1 MRRLRWLRGQDVSV
15 LFAIIAVIVIP
26 AMFTLNTVKVP
37 ITGSDVK
44 LNPTPLGY
52 TVSLLIYLVPV
63 LALYWWFSR
72 RCPEGDGAIRRN
84 SRVVLGRLLAPPRE
98 YRLDYRRSA
107 YRWTLLTLIPL
118 GFLLDIVF
126 GYAFLTFNNRE
137 ATLTSIPLFP
147 AFDLSK
153 GQLVSAHSGR
163 GVRVL
168 HAWASWRSC
177 PSTSGATRTW
187 LDRYNVPDYE
197 VPPSGTRGLPPFIA
211 QVQIRTPLIV
221 SIALVSA
228 AFVYK
233 RLLAPPFAHEGFP
246 WYFTFLVVASLF
258 PAILLFRSTQRF
270 INWRAVSFTVFWVV
284 AHEPDLGSHAG
295 VAVRVVG
302 LSAVPHDGLVCRCV
316 VQAANRGCPVVG
328 VGDLHDRRG
337 LRDVQDSHQHE
348 TRVWCGLVDGD
359 VRATKCRSVGE
370 RAAPPG
376 AGRLRG

>member
-15 LFAIIAVIVIP
+15 LFAIIAVIVLP
-26 AMFTLNTVKVP
+26 AMLTLNTVKVP

-98 YRLDYRRSA
+98 YQLDYRRSA
-107 YRWTLLTLIPL
+107 YRRTLLTLIPL
-118 GFLLDIVF
+118 GFLLDIVL
-126 GYAFLTFNNRE
+126 GHEFLKFDNRE
-137 ATLTSIPLFP
+137 ATLTIIPLFR
-147 AFDLSK
+147 AFDFTK
-153 GQLVSAHSGR
+153 GQFVPHIPVEEFVFYTLGFMAILSVY
-163 GVRVL
+163 V
-168 HAWASWRSC
+168 WC
-177 PSTSGATRTW
+177 DEYW

-228 AFVYK
+228 AFAYK

-284 AHEPDLGSHAG
+284 VTSLIWEATLASPCTLRTLDQSASSSSATSVASPVNGPCPNSICFTRTVTVSSVPMRTNALGAKLL
-295 VAVRVVG
+295 VE
-302 LSAVPHDGLVCRCV
+302 LSG
-316 VQAANRGCPVVG
+316 
-328 VGDLHDRRG
+328 RR
-337 LRDVQDSHQHE
+337 
-348 TRVWCGLVDGD
+348 TC
-359 VRATKCRSVGE
+359 
-370 RAAPPG
+370 AAPDCAIDDPG
-376 AGRLRG
+376 FR